1 MDESGT
7 PHAGTSR
14 PTLATLPPAPA
25 GRTGWPWTEE
35 TPAPAD
41 ADIGRSIWPRVSVV
55 VPSYNQ
61 GRFIEETIRS
71 VLLQGYPNLEL
82 IVVDG
87 GSRDETVDVLRRYEP
102 WLAYWV
108 SEKDRGQTHAIN
120 KGLERVTGEIFSYL
134 NSDDLLTPGALRAVV
149 QGFRAHPEADVV
161 YGRCVYIDEGGAEQF
176 TVQARFDGFRDYLR
190 IWDRLNRREFLTQP
204 EVFCRTRAVVDAG
217 GFREELR
224 SVMDLEMWLRLLS
237 RGHVFRPVDAP
248 VAKFRMYAA
257 QKSSVD
263 PGYELCRVVEEYV
276 RGSGLVSPE
285 EQTALLA
292 ELKEAK
298 AHLLVR
304 AGIAATLLDRWGDGV
319 RYCMAAVAAHP
330 RIVGTYP
337 FWAVLAHPAKRFVPR
352 ATRGRIQRLFGATGA

>member
-1 MDESGT
+1 MDDLGSAHTGV
-7 PHAGTSR
+7 SR
-14 PTLATLPPAPA
+14 PTLDTLPPPPA

-35 TPAPAD
+35 TPRAAD
-41 ADIGRSIWPRVSVV
+41 GERSIWPRVSVV
-55 VPSYNQ
+55 VPSFNQ
-61 GRFIEETIRS
+61 GRFIEETLRS

-82 IVVDG
+82 IVMDG
-87 GSRDETVDVLRRYEP
+87 GSTDETVEVLRSYEP
-102 WLAYWV
+102 WLTFWV

-120 KGLERVTGEIFSYL
+120 KGLERVTGEIFTYL
-134 NSDDLLTPGALRAVV
+134 NSDDLLTPGALVAVV
-149 QGFRAHPEADVV
+149 EGFRAHPEADVV
-161 YGRCVYIDEGGAEQF
+161 YGRCVYISETGEEQF
-176 TVQARFDGFRDYLR
+176 TVQAKFEGFLDYLR

-237 RGHVFRPVDAP
+237 RGHVFQPIDAP
-248 VAKFRMYAA
+248 LARFRMYAA

-263 PGYELCRVVEEYV
+263 PGFELCRVVEEYV

-285 EQTALLA
+285 EQERILA
-292 ELKEAK
+292 EMKPAR

-304 AGIAATLLDRWGDGV
+304 AGIAATILDRWGDGV
-319 RYCMAAVAAHP
+319 RYCVAAAAAYP

-352 ATRGRIQRLFGATGA
+352 STRGRLQRLFGTPGA